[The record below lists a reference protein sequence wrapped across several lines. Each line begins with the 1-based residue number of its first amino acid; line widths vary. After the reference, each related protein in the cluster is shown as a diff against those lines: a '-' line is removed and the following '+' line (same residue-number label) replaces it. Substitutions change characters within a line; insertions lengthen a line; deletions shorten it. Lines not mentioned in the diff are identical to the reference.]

1 MKILLCSIVLFFSV
15 LSNAQKDP
23 RWVRQADELLE
34 PESLFFGV
42 EMIPT
47 DSVFWNI
54 LPYDFFRKAGIGE
67 ISGYAIAFRDDAVQV
82 LVLDTKPQNE
92 LGFTSKYPGFN
103 IFFQNNEVI
112 LVRKAYNNNSRMGSC
127 GDIFIAQHAYFKNN
141 RIQYTKTIETPFECY
156 NDRIDTAS
164 MQYMADVFLQ
174 IKEVIPFRQFQMEM
188 ERYREEIGWT
198 DQSYSTE
205 IFDPNNYELKWVV
218 PFDQEPVRP
227 EETVV
232 DFITIFPY
240 QKIGDRYLIM
250 RVSDSE
256 PTGIVRYTLYY
267 FEKKQE

>member
-23 RWVRQADELLE
+23 KWVRQVDELFQ

-54 LPYDFFRKAGIGE
+54 LPYDFLRKAGIGD
-67 ISGYAIAFRDDAVQV
+67 ISGYAIAYHDGDVQV
-82 LVLDTKPQNE
+82 LVLDTKPVNE
-92 LGFTSKYPGFN
+92 QGFTSKHPGFN
-103 IFFQNNEVI
+103 IFFHKDEVF
-112 LVRKAYNNNSRMGSC
+112 LFRKAYNNNSRMGSC
-127 GDIFIAQHAYFKNN
+127 GNIFIAQHAYFKNN
-141 RIQYTKTIETPFECY
+141 QIQYTKTIETPFECY
-156 NDRIDTAS
+156 TDPIDTAS

-205 IFDPNNYELKWVV
+205 IFDRNNYELKWIV
-218 PFDQEPVRP
+218 PFAQEPVRP

-232 DFITIFPY
+232 DLITIFPI
-240 QKIGDRYLIM
+240 KRSGIGI
-250 RVSDSE
+250 S
-256 PTGIVRYTLYY
+256 
-267 FEKKQE
+267 